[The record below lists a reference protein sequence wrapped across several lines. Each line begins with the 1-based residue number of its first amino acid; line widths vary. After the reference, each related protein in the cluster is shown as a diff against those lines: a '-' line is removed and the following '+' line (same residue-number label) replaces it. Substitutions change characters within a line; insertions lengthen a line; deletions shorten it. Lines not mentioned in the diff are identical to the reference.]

1 MNPKKER
8 VCLKPVH
15 SREPYKVWLVRW
27 SGDWKGKV
35 NLTLATMDDLQVVL
49 GDILPKAS
57 QGFETT
63 DEFAMHWGREDPCI

>member
-1 MNPKKER
+1 M
-8 VCLKPVH
+8 
-15 SREPYKVWLVRW
+15 
-27 SGDWKGKV
+27 GDWKGKV